1 MERCEVQSSGCKSA
15 ESPCAMGQPSWD
27 TTCTSPRAS
36 LLQQDLDPPQHSE
49 RGPWTVPT
57 PWPSPF
63 PKPPAQPRV
72 RSLGVTRCPKEIC
85 QTASAWGPASPPV
98 HPPHLLTCCCEG
110 WAMEVAAMAKSTG
123 QISSVG
129 AKGPAE
135 PQPGL
140 YMCILGSRKANSA
153 TYRGYL
159 TALARSDFTV
169 LQGYVGNIP
178 LSLEVREN

>member
-1 MERCEVQSSGCKSA
+1 MPQGDLPNYISIGSCL
-15 ESPCAMGQPSWD
+15 PS
-27 TTCTSPRAS
+27 CHR
-36 LLQQDLDPPQHSE
+36 L
-49 RGPWTVPT
+49 
-57 PWPSPF
+57 
-63 PKPPAQPRV
+63 
-72 RSLGVTRCPKEIC
+72 
-85 QTASAWGPASPPV
+85 

-159 TALARSDFTV
+159 TALARVRLHCVTRLRGKRSP
-169 LQGYVGNIP
+169 LPRGEGELGNIHYKAFES
-178 LSLEVREN
+178 SLIYDHFAPRELGTSQALCSRQGSVSTALLGEHWSSGCQVLTSFAVHGAITVTDSSENLYFL